1 MVDSASKSKSKTI
14 GKIRKRL
21 GDIKP
26 LPQKP
31 LPQKPQL
38 PQSQTRS
45 VYTTKKNRR
54 VLKKMPIKIQDIKN
68 ILNIPFTKKDY
79 NNNIIKS
86 ILSYNY
92 TDNYEENIR
101 LLGEH
106 IEKGKGRE
114 YKEYYKHLDVIRNHL
129 DNYDIYEIT
138 NEEETEESKEYYNG
152 LKSLLRDYDP
162 LDMSADNL
170 IKLKKFKDCIF
181 SDKCITLYNNI
192 IIHEFKKA
200 ITNDTDE
207 RVTKSTLKKKLN
219 ANIYTYRA
227 IQFITNQINNLY
239 LHFLNGNII
248 EKIEL
253 INILA
258 DKHHNIIIDNPTNDE
273 SNTQNIL
280 NMSRDVE
287 NSSSNISNT
296 YIRGQRNK
304 ERELYLE
311 YLRNNRGYNN
321 EINEEDFIT
330 AEEWNELSLSKL
342 RNVIKISYVADNK
355 NFCHAFNSKALY
367 KLWRMK
373 ERNGEIF
380 KNPYSQ
386 KPFTEEDK
394 DAILIALG
402 KRDFRYDEDTST
414 HINNL
419 KTRYDIQCNISKIY
433 INKKNYWQIK
443 LSYVYIKGFR
453 KYNAIYDSLGLV
465 KINVSTEM
473 ENVKVL
479 LEKIHSLYKDNKILG
494 KLIPFKIHPAFTKY
508 NSQTIQDEDFDKYQD
523 FYDMV
528 FANY

>member
-1 MVDSASKSKSKTI
+1 MVDSASKSKTM

-21 GDIKP
+21 GDIRP
-26 LPQKP
+26 LPP
-31 LPQKPQL
+31 LPPRISLSSQK
-38 PQSQTRS
+38 SQTQKRDA
-45 VYTTKKNRR
+45 YATKKNRR

-79 NNNIIKS
+79 NKNIIKS
-86 ILSYNY
+86 ILTDNY
-92 TDNYEENIR
+92 KDNYEENIR

-106 IEKGKGRE
+106 IVKGKGNE
-114 YKEYYKHLDVIRNHL
+114 YKEYYKYLDVIRNHL

-138 NEEETEESKEYYNG
+138 NEEKTEEGEEYYNE
-152 LKSLLRDYDP
+152 LKTLLKTYDP
-162 LDMSADNL
+162 LNMSADNL
-170 IKLKKFKDCIF
+170 IKFKNCIF
-181 SDKCITLYNNI
+181 SNKCITLYNNI

-200 ITNDTDE
+200 IIHDTDE
-207 RVTKSTLKKKLN
+207 RVTKHTLKKKLN
-219 ANIYTYRA
+219 ANIHTYHA
-227 IQFITNQINNLY
+227 IQFITNLINNLY

-258 DKHHNIIIDNPTNDE
+258 DKHYNIIIDNPANDE
-273 SNTQNIL
+273 SNTQDIL

-330 AEEWNELSLSKL
+330 AEEWSEMPLSKL
-342 RNVIKISYVADNK
+342 RHVIKISYMADNK

-373 ERNGEIF
+373 EKRDEIF

-386 KPFTEEDK
+386 KPFTEDDK
-394 DAILIALG
+394 EAILIALG
-402 KRDFRYDEDTST
+402 KRDFRYDEYTSAS
-414 HINNL
+414 IKNI
-419 KTRYDIQCNISKIY
+419 KTRYDIQCNISKIS

-443 LSYVYIKGFR
+443 LSYVYLKGFR
-453 KYNAIYDSLGLV
+453 KYNVVKYDLLGLI
-465 KINVSTEM
+465 KINVSAEM
-473 ENVKVL
+473 EDVKGL
-479 LEKIHSLYKDNKILG
+479 LDKIYSLYKDNKILG

-508 NSQTIQDEDFDKYQD
+508 NSLTIQGEDFDKYQD